1 MRRDHFTLSAEN
13 IDSESAAKP
22 TLSVSYSG
30 PPGTL
35 TARLE
40 AETGTPPSGDDVDAS
55 FRLLP
60 DDDGTDGSGVFG
72 LSRRLTGDF
81 VLEAN
86 ANADEIF
93 PLVDATRDT
102 GGTAYR
108 IHIDRSGAE
117 TVTMDMETLLVYDEE
132 GSLLRDRSLIPS
144 GVEL

>member
-1 MRRDHFTLSAEN
+1 MRRDHFTLSAEHL
-13 IDSESAAKP
+13 DPQSDDGP
-22 TLSVSYSG
+22 TLVVSYSG

-60 DDDGTDGSGVFG
+60 DDDGADADGVFG

-86 ANADEIF
+86 ANAEDIF
-93 PLVDATRDT
+93 ELVDAAREADE
-102 GGTAYR
+102 TAYR
-108 IHIDRSGAE
+108 IRIERPGAE
-117 TVTMDMETLLVYDEE
+117 TVVMEMETLLVYDDE
-132 GSLLRDRSLIPS
+132 GSLLRQQSLIPS

>member
-1 MRRDHFTLSAEN
+1 MRRDHFTLSAEHL
-13 IDSESAAKP
+13 DGQSDDEP
-22 TLSVSYSG
+22 TLVVSYSG

-60 DDDGTDGSGVFG
+60 DDDGADGAGVFG
-72 LSRRLTGDF
+72 MSRRLTGDF

-86 ANADEIF
+86 ANAEDIF
-93 PLVDATRDT
+93 ALVDAAREADE
-102 GGTAYR
+102 TAYR
-108 IHIDRSGAE
+108 IRLERPGAQPL
-117 TVTMDMETLLVYDEE
+117 VLDMEALLVYDDG
-132 GSLLRDRSLIPS
+132 GSLLRQQSLIPS

>member
-1 MRRDHFTLSAEN
+1 MRRDHFTISTENLSLQ
-13 IDSESAAKP
+13 SADGP
-22 TLSVSYSG
+22 VLVVSYSG

-40 AETGTPPSGDDVDAS
+40 SETGTPPSGEDVDAS

-60 DDDGTDGSGVFG
+60 DDGADGAGVFG

-86 ANADEIF
+86 ASAEDVF
-93 PLVDATRDT
+93 ALVDAAREADE
-102 GGTAYR
+102 TAYR
-108 IHIDRSGAE
+108 IRIERPGAE
-117 TVTMDMETLLVYDEE
+117 TVVLDMETLLVYDDE
-132 GSLLRDRSLIPS
+132 GSLLRQQSLIPS

>member
-1 MRRDHFTLSAEN
+1 MRRDHFTLSAEHL
-13 IDSESAAKP
+13 DGQSDDEP
-22 TLSVSYSG
+22 TLVVSYSG

-60 DDDGTDGSGVFG
+60 DDDGADGAGVFG
-72 LSRRLTGDF
+72 MSRRLTGDF

-86 ANADEIF
+86 ANAEDIF
-93 PLVDATRDT
+93 ALVDAAREADE
-102 GGTAYR
+102 TAYR
-108 IHIDRSGAE
+108 IRLERPGAE
-117 TVTMDMETLLVYDEE
+117 PLVLDMEALLVYDDG
-132 GSLLRDRSLIPS
+132 GSLLRQQSLIPS